1 MKNLPYL
8 KGGTCEKREN
18 HISFRGELKKLMF
31 IDFEDFC
38 NRADIIL
45 YTYTK
50 FKKDINLIAYKEYI
64 YSKTLSNNQKM
75 DNAMKEKCFEWIL
88 SLDYDFISLNDLYS
102 LLGKEKKEKK

>member
-31 IDFEDFC
+31 IDFEEFC
-38 NRADIIL
+38 NRADEIL

-50 FKKDINLIAYKEYI
+50 YKKDISLIAYKEYI
-64 YSKTLSNNQKM
+64 YSKILSQDKKM

-88 SLDYDFISLNDLYS
+88 SSEYEQISTNDLYS
-102 LLGKEKKEKK
+102 LLGMAKKGNK